1 MKTIIGWISHFMVT
15 DFTSKMAETTDFSV
29 NAYTTD
35 CLSENLTDSI
45 LESVVEPALL
55 IAKDGFIKF
64 LVYFCNCTFI
74 SFVRWNVEASN
85 GYFFPY
91 WISLGKITWL
101 VSGTCESASRRHVSR
116 GSAIRHSRSI
126 DSMRPWIGG
135 QVRSTVTNYMSVVV
149 RKSVTIPL
157 GASRK

>member
-1 MKTIIGWISHFMVT
+1 MVT

-74 SFVRWNVEASN
+74 SFVR
-85 GYFFPY
+85 
-91 WISLGKITWL
+91 
-101 VSGTCESASRRHVSR
+101 
-116 GSAIRHSRSI
+116 
-126 DSMRPWIGG
+126 
-135 QVRSTVTNYMSVVV
+135 
-149 RKSVTIPL
+149 
-157 GASRK
+157 